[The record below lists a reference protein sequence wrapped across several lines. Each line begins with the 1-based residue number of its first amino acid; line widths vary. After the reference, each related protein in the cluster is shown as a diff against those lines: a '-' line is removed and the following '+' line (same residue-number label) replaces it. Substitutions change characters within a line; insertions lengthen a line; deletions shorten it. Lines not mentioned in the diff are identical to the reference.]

1 VNASTNRVG
10 TSAMNRRGMLTL
22 LVAGAAGIE
31 AGGRAASAQ
40 ASRSPEAQRPA
51 LGFIDLKR
59 VGPDQIVHEIRL
71 RHDGYLV
78 TTADGR
84 TLAFA
89 ESNLR
94 FRTDSSATGPHREKP
109 VIIPTG
115 MMGDRASVFFA
126 APDEISTFVKDQC

>member
-1 VNASTNRVG
+1 
-10 TSAMNRRGMLTL
+10 MLTL

-31 AGGRAASAQ
+31 AGSRATSAQ
-40 ASRSPEAQRPA
+40 ASLSNPEAQRPA
-51 LGFIDLKR
+51 LGFTNLKR

-71 RHDGYLV
+71 RHDGYFV

-94 FRTDSSATGPHREKP
+94 FRTDSSATGPYREKP

-126 APDEISTFVKDQC
+126 VPDEISSFFKYQD

>member
-1 VNASTNRVG
+1 
-10 TSAMNRRGMLTL
+10 MLTL
-22 LVAGAAGIE
+22 LVAGATGIE
-31 AGGRAASAQ
+31 AVGRAASAQ
-40 ASRSPEAQRPA
+40 LSRPNPETKRPA

-84 TLAFA
+84 TLAFT

-126 APDEISTFVKDQC
+126 APDEISTFVKDQF